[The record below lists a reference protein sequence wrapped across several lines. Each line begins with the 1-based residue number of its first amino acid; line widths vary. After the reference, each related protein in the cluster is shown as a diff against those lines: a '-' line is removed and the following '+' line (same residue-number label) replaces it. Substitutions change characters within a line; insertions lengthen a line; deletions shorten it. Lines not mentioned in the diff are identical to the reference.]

1 MSTPFIITDDD
12 KYLIK
17 LKGAGF
23 SDAAIGKKLGLSEAW
38 VTARWKEIEATFVTG
53 HTSGFAALCDH
64 VTVMAHQYQLLGE
77 SLKIAAEALSNR
89 MSEPELVQLIT
100 PDPVQTLKNLRSQC
114 IILRP
119 FVPITPEE
127 SIKRTAAEN

>member
-1 MSTPFIITDDD
+1 MSISEDE

-23 SDAAIGKKLGLSEAW
+23 LNSAIAKKLGISESD
-38 VTARWKEIEATFVTG
+38 VERRWKELESKFDSATA
-53 HTSGFAALCDH
+53 SGYSAFCDT

-77 SLKIAAEALSNR
+77 SLKIVASALGDR
-89 MSEPELVQLIT
+89 LTEKELDALVV
-100 PDPVQTLKNLRSQC
+100 PDREQTLKNLRHNC

-119 FVPITPEE
+119 FIPVTPEE
-127 SIKRTAAEN
+127 SLKRTLQGN